1 MSRRDVA
8 LNNAIENEDLCASCR
23 YIADHWYEIEESG
36 GSKGWKPYS
45 IKELLLNA
53 EGGCL
58 LCRLIMDNSE
68 STRNS
73 LEKNID
79 LEQLVS
85 FKVYGPP
92 SKYEIVVSTLN
103 HEFGPEIQLFESGRS

>member
-1 MSRRDVA
+1 
-8 LNNAIENEDLCASCR
+8 
-23 YIADHWYEIEESG
+23 
-36 GSKGWKPYS
+36 
-45 IKELLLNA
+45 
-53 EGGCL
+53 
-58 LCRLIMDNSE
+58 MDNSE